1 MEVPGERFSILD
13 ALAAAGHL
21 TEFGDRTNVLLIR
34 ENDGKA
40 EYHYIDLTKS
50 DVMST
55 PVLLSSAKRRSDGV
69 AYPTR
74 ESSRATTPIIPTY
87 RMQVVSTIVS
97 AIGNH
102 RVVNNRACNQI
113 KQGYRN
119 IPAFQ
124 SLVII
129 FPFKTDES
137 HRPRQNEFIDFSGII
152 KYCVSKWY
160 VFVIG
165 VVVCVALTMFHSYR
179 TAPEYLVKANLL
191 IAQGEDAGARPGCYR
206 RDFRVECQR

>member
-1 MEVPGERFSILD
+1 MAKSAIPDVEVPGERFSILD

-74 ESSRATTPIIPTY
+74 ESNLRYDTNNSLPYAGGFHHSERTSVIASLIIAL
-87 RMQVVSTIVS
+87 
-97 AIGNH
+97 AI
-102 RVVNNRACNQI
+102 
-113 KQGYRN
+113 K
-119 IPAFQ
+119 
-124 SLVII
+124 
-129 FPFKTDES
+129 
-137 HRPRQNEFIDFSGII
+137 
-152 KYCVSKWY
+152 
-160 VFVIG
+160 
-165 VVVCVALTMFHSYR
+165 
-179 TAPEYLVKANLL
+179 
-191 IAQGEDAGARPGCYR
+191 
-206 RDFRVECQR
+206 